1 MNMEQRFSELE
12 ITELEEVFSK
22 SFKSKNPIMQFIVKW
37 EKQWKYACFTIAG
50 ILLVC
55 NIVPYVGE
63 KEFFTRILS
72 SVVIFIVMLLW
83 IVGWDKMGKNLA
95 AKTRK
100 KISEPFEVVWKDSV
114 LLYKNVNVPYNHI
127 KNVVEYK
134 NFLFISGDQRT
145 FVIKADEEE
154 KKAIQLKLKD
164 YMEIRF
170 IKKESPFDLREFQ

>member
-1 MNMEQRFSELE
+1 M
-12 ITELEEVFSK
+12 
-22 SFKSKNPIMQFIVKW
+22 
-37 EKQWKYACFTIAG
+37 
-50 ILLVC
+50 
-55 NIVPYVGE
+55 
-63 KEFFTRILS
+63 
-72 SVVIFIVMLLW
+72 
-83 IVGWDKMGKNLA
+83 
-95 AKTRK
+95 
-100 KISEPFEVVWKDSV
+100 VWKDSV